1 MSIDRVGRV
10 VELVVRHFVLK
21 YFQNALEEL
30 LKGLFLVLHGV
41 DKVLEFVYIGLQ
53 PINAYFLHLY
63 SIFCIFLVLVYMN
76 TRHFYSLSV

>member
-53 PINAYFLHLY
+53 PINTYFLHLY
-63 SIFCIFLVLVYMN
+63 SIFCIL
-76 TRHFYSLSV
+76 